1 MLSKKGFTLT
11 AKRQFG
17 FTLITVFS
25 SKNTDM
31 RVKHKNGFTLI
42 ELLVVIA
49 IIGILIGISL
59 VALQGARAAGRD
71 ARRKGD
77 LEQIRSALEVYRS
90 DCALYPNTGTIPFG
104 TGALT
109 GSCPTAST
117 YVGRVPQDPQSPS
130 RIYHYRR
137 VTNTTYELCARLE
150 NGGTAGSCPGSN
162 CGGGQPCNYIV
173 TNP

>member
-1 MLSKKGFTLT
+1 MQTLQH
-11 AKRQFG
+11 KM
-17 FTLITVFS
+17 
-25 SKNTDM
+25 KNM
-31 RVKHKNGFTLI
+31 RGFTLI

-77 LEQIRSALEVYRS
+77 LEQIRSALEIYRS

-104 TGALT
+104 LGPLVA
-109 GSCPTAST
+109 SCPTAST
-117 YVGRVPQDPQSPS
+117 YMNLAPQDPQTPT

-137 VTNTTYELCARLE
+137 ITNTTYELCARLE
-150 NGGTAGSCPGSN
+150 NGGVPGSCPGSN
-162 CGGGQPCNYIV
+162 CGGGQVCNYLV
-173 TNP
+173 RNP